1 MDHEGRVF
9 GGRVEFVHGEIIGFL
24 VALERAIE
32 DTLVCVTAT
41 SFMPV
46 GRRPDRLFKA
56 ASSAH
61 QSSSSFSSE
70 QPFSSPPKRFFCSSK
85 QLI

>member
-56 ASSAH
+56 GLPSLPSDA
-61 QSSSSFSSE
+61 
-70 QPFSSPPKRFFCSSK
+70 FSSPLKRFFCSSN
-85 QLI
+85 QLL